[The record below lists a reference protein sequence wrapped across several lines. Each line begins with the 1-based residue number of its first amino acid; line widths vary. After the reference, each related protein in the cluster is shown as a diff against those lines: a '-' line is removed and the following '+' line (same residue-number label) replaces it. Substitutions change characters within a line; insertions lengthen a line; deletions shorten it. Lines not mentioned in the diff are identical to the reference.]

1 MKQQDPKTWTSVF
14 SSLVMPLALGLAM
27 YLCLGLLIDR
37 EVITNELILRY
48 LTGHPISRITTFMF
62 CVGLAGLLLLAN
74 NVFDQFCNCDRIR
87 LDETQLPDNDQ
98 DLNEPTPVD
107 QAKLFLDQLFQFK
120 RSVRTQYLWHRLFG
134 ALSFIKRTGG
144 SAGIEDE
151 LKYLSDIDQ
160 ERQQRRYSLIR
171 IVIWATP
178 MLGFLGTVLGI
189 SQALGGIQVGPENDF
204 QAMLNGL
211 RASLFVAFD
220 TTALALTLS
229 IVLMF
234 MMFFVDRF
242 EQHLLETV
250 QRRANEE
257 LLPLYQGN
265 VFIDPQ
271 TRAVERIGRTVM
283 ASTHNLVRQQT
294 DQWQETFKTA
304 EDTWSRTV
312 SEIGETIREGLSES
326 LRTANVDFAD
336 SITRGINRADESMA
350 KRWEQWQV
358 LLSENAR
365 QLSHNQMQ
373 ILNQIKLIEQLL
385 KKIEMAN
392 GAQHMLNRNLDALA
406 ATSQLH
412 TTLKSLADSIQE
424 IKKSSNQGT
433 ESAKLQLY
441 RPELAQTPKQTASD
455 LRKGQRKAA

>member
-1 MKQQDPKTWTSVF
+1 
-14 SSLVMPLALGLAM
+14 
-27 YLCLGLLIDR
+27 
-37 EVITNELILRY
+37 
-48 LTGHPISRITTFMF
+48 MF
-62 CVGLAGLLLLAN
+62 FVGFAGLLLLAN

-87 LDETQLPDNDQ
+87 LESKKQDETDQ
-98 DLNEPTPVD
+98 NLMDPTPV
-107 QAKLFLDQLFQFK
+107 QHAEFYMDQLFEHG
-120 RSVRTQYLWHRLFG
+120 RSVRSQYLWHRLFS
-134 ALSFIKRTGG
+134 ALNFIKRTGG

-189 SQALGGIQVGPENDF
+189 SQALGGIQVGPDNDF
-204 QAMLNGL
+204 QTMLNGL
-211 RASLFVAFD
+211 RGSLFVAFD

-234 MMFFVDRF
+234 LMFFVDRF
-242 EQHLLETV
+242 ELTLLETV
-250 QRRANEE
+250 QRRATEE
-257 LLPLYQGN
+257 LMPLYQDN
-265 VFIDPQ
+265 VFVDPQ

-294 DQWQETFKTA
+294 DHWQENFKSA
-304 EDTWSRTV
+304 EETWTQTV
-312 SEIGETIREGLSES
+312 TEIGATIRESLSES
-326 LRTANVDFAD
+326 VRLANVDFAD
-336 SITRGINRADESMA
+336 SITRGIDRADESMA

-373 ILNQIKLIEQLL
+373 IMNQVKLIEQLL
-385 KKIEMAN
+385 KKIETAN

-412 TTLKSLADSIQE
+412 TTLKSLSDSIHE
-424 IKKSSNQGT
+424 IKDSSKSANVT
-433 ESAKLQLY
+433 EQSRLGVVRADGETANYRFPAKS
-441 RPELAQTPKQTASD
+441 R
-455 LRKGQRKAA
+455 RKAA